1 METDINTTTP
11 TSTPR
16 GLVVAAVKDQLR
28 WVRFARPET
37 APAVA
42 EFREQLARAF
52 PNDFGRPRR
61 SRRVRAAA

>member
-1 METDINTTTP
+1 METKP
-11 TSTPR
+11 TEAKPITTPR

-37 APAVA
+37 AGAVA

-52 PNDFGRPRR
+52 PGDFAAKRRPRGTGC
-61 SRRVRAAA
+61 AA